1 MRFDIINIKERI
13 AIGEHLS
20 PEERTFVLNC
30 INEATAPAPTLH
42 DPGNYIG
49 RIEALWAFLSVDGG
63 GEGICGAPI
72 PGLGP
77 VVPLVFSDIR
87 RLDLLRKAA
96 RLVAR
101 ESSKVVRLAKFT
113 KREDVEVVAPV

>member
-30 INEATAPAPTLH
+30 INEATAPTLH

-77 VVPLVFSDIR
+77 GGAAGV
-87 RLDLLRKAA
+87 LRYPPAGFAEKGRAA
-96 RLVAR
+96 CRPGIQQGRPAR
-101 ESSKVVRLAKFT
+101 
-113 KREDVEVVAPV
+113 